1 MSDAASSETAFDR
14 FIRRTRE
21 LFARESDLE
30 KRWTALDP
38 ILAELLADPQSI
50 EASKRWRDC
59 VPRDKRA
66 ENHLFYEDPDY
77 GFVVN
82 GLVVNAEGYQNI
94 PRVHDHNRVYTLYG
108 IIDGRQQIQRFERL
122 DDGKTEN
129 HARIR
134 KTVDITC
141 GPGEI
146 DLVRPYEIH
155 SEDTVGDRAVAVI
168 VRSELSEGIPSARY
182 IPEKDYYWM
191 VDGPVQNRI
200 SFY

>member
-1 MSDAASSETAFDR
+1 MSDAASQETAFDR
-14 FIRRTRE
+14 FIRKTRD
-21 LFARESDLE
+21 LFAQETDLE
-30 KRWTALDP
+30 KRWTALNP
-38 ILAELLADPQSI
+38 ILAELLADPASI

-59 VPRDKRA
+59 IPREKRA

-82 GLVVNAEGYQNI
+82 GLVVNAEGYQHI

-108 IIDGRQQIQRFERL
+108 LIDGRQQIQRFERL

-129 HARIR
+129 LARIR
-134 KTVDITC
+134 KSVDVTC

-191 VDGPVQNRI
+191 VDGPMQNRI